1 MFVRKDQG
9 IQGTNRLS
17 PHVQPYLPKF
27 NLRFY
32 CDMEIRVISKANRW
46 SPRVQLYVPTRKGQK
61 VGERKVKKALK
72 KEKRK
77 DTVGINRQI
86 GGE

>member
-1 MFVRKDQG
+1 
-9 IQGTNRLS
+9 
-17 PHVQPYLPKF
+17 
-27 NLRFY
+27 
-32 CDMEIRVISKANRW
+32 
-46 SPRVQLYVPTRKGQK
+46 